1 MNQPR
6 VVSTDSPPATQ
17 GEEMIRVDNAEEMV
31 EVVRLLQTQGLTFVA
46 ERKSGTWEITLT

>member
-1 MNQPR
+1 
-6 VVSTDSPPATQ
+6 
-17 GEEMIRVDNAEEMV
+17 MIRVDNAEEMV